1 MSDFTSDMRAPRLR
15 NREAANRR
23 EYIAYFIVILIV
35 ALPFAC
41 ITWTLMAARQMRMPE
56 KSPLRTAW
64 SEASVITSMI
74 LSA

>member
-1 MSDFTSDMRAPRLR
+1 MSDFTSDMKGMRTQT
-15 NREAANRR
+15 REAANRR
-23 EYIAYFIVILIV
+23 EYIAYFAVIFV
-35 ALPFAC
+35 VSLPVAC
-41 ITWTLMAARQMRMPE
+41 ITWALTAARHMRMPQ